1 MAKAL
6 PVAESERLPWLSDTA
21 PAKAKPR
28 RRRSLAPPLLFLG
41 LMAAIGFGSWTVLQQ
56 PPEPAPAPVRS
67 SEEIALPP
75 PKAAPPPA
83 IEPQAPSPSE
93 RQALRPEI
101 AREPDPAPAPSAER
115 SRPAVKRATARP
127 RPARP
132 SKAPREHSQA
142 AAAPSAAYDARAWR
156 SGVPGRIIQL
166 GAYRSSASAQSEW
179 RRVYY
184 RYPLL
189 RPLSPRVIKSKIR
202 GRTYYRL
209 QLGTF
214 SQAHSELLCQR
225 LRATGQGCMVV
236 GLRKR
241 GRR

>member
-6 PVAESERLPWLSDTA
+6 PVASSERLPWLSDPA
-21 PAKAKPR
+21 PAEVR
-28 RRRSLAPPLLFLG
+28 RRRTLTPPLLFLG
-41 LMAAIGFGSWTVLQQ
+41 LMAAIGFGAWTVLQV
-56 PPEPAPAPVRS
+56 PSEPQEAPVQTV
-67 SEEIALPP
+67 EEVRLPP
-75 PKAAPPPA
+75 PKAVAPAPA
-83 IEPQAPSPSE
+83 SEPQAPSPSE
-93 RQALRPEI
+93 RQALRPRI
-101 AREPDPAPAPSAER
+101 AHEPAPAPAAER
-115 SRPAVKRATARP
+115 PRTAAKPAKARQ
-127 RPARP
+127 RPARR
-132 SKAPREHSQA
+132 SKASTAPARAS
-142 AAAPSAAYDARAWR
+142 AAPSAPYNAKAWR

-166 GAYRSSASAQSEW
+166 GAYKSSATAQKEW

-189 RPLSPRVIKSKIR
+189 RPLSPRVMKSRVR

-225 LRATGQGCMVV
+225 LRATGQGCIVI

>member
-6 PVAESERLPWLSDTA
+6 PAASSERLPWLSDPA
-21 PAKAKPR
+21 PARAR

-41 LMAAIGFGSWTVLQQ
+41 LMAAIGFGGWTVLQL
-56 PPEPAPAPVRS
+56 PPEPQDVPVQAV
-67 SEEIALPP
+67 EEVLLPP
-75 PKAAPPPA
+75 PQAVAPEPA
-83 IEPQAPSPSE
+83 IEPQAPSPGE
-93 RQALRPEI
+93 RQALRPRI
-101 AREPDPAPAPSAER
+101 AHEPAPAAAAER
-115 SRPAVKRATARP
+115 PRTAAKPAKARQRPAKRSKASTG
-127 RPARP
+127 PARA
-132 SKAPREHSQA
+132 S
-142 AAAPSAAYDARAWR
+142 AAPSAPYNAKAWR

-166 GAYRSSASAQSEW
+166 GAYRSSAAAQSEW

-189 RPLSPRVIKSKIR
+189 RPLSPRVMKSKVR

-214 SQAHSELLCQR
+214 SHAHSELLCQR

>member
-6 PVAESERLPWLSDTA
+6 PVESAERLPWLSDPA
-21 PAKAKPR
+21 PTIAR

-41 LMAAIGFGSWTVLQQ
+41 LMAAIGIGGWTVLQY
-56 PPEPAPAPVRS
+56 PPEPGEAPVQS
-67 SEEIALPP
+67 ASEVRLPP
-75 PKAAPPPA
+75 PTAVAPPPA
-83 IEPQAPSPSE
+83 IEPQAPSASE
-93 RQALRPEI
+93 RQALRPKVAHE
-101 AREPDPAPAPSAER
+101 PAPSPAAERPRNAENPSSAR
-115 SRPAVKRATARP
+115 SRPPTRSDASKV
-127 RPARP
+127 
-132 SKAPREHSQA
+132 SKAPASRS
-142 AAAPSAAYDARAWR
+142 APPKAAYNAKAWR
-156 SGVPGRIIQL
+156 SGVPGRIIQI
-166 GAYRSSASAQSEW
+166 GAYRSSATAQSEW

-189 RPLSPRVIKSKIR
+189 RPLSPRVMKSR
-202 GRTYYRL
+202 VGGRTYYRL

-236 GLRKR
+236 GLPKR